1 MSTQAK
7 IVGFL
12 QYNRVTEIF
21 LSTTRLGETLSE
33 NMCQCL
39 DQAFEVKD
47 GVLSVQ
53 DYDLSC
59 FSLLK
64 RAVIIKRERVSDH
77 VGWQNNF
84 VEVA

>member
-1 MSTQAK
+1 M
-7 IVGFL
+7 VLL
-12 QYNRVTEIF
+12 QSNRVTEIF
-21 LSTTRLGETLSE
+21 FVTTRLGETSSE
-33 NMCQCL
+33 NMCQRF
-39 DQAFEVKD
+39 DQAFKVKD

-64 RAVIIKRERVSDH
+64 RAVIIKRERAGDH
-77 VGWQNNF
+77 VGWQDNF